1 MAEHLDQASLKS
13 LAKAQRPVLSQLEEE
28 ERKPSL
34 ATDEKV
40 QSILERP
47 VWSLQHMRQK
57 VKLLPLPD
65 PSYLKHQEWMW
76 DDNKPIPKSSVREA
90 PMRDWRSSFFEQI
103 KCDSKLRIE
112 KKKSLKPVHAGVQK
126 REAWGRYKNERKHIF
141 ETQLKKDAERHATI
155 QRDIQELEKAAK
167 QIEDLEEKK
176 RAALGL
182 L

>member
-1 MAEHLDQASLKS
+1 MLFAEGKLGDRKTEQKGTFITQGDVADHLDQATLKS

-112 KKKSLKPVHAGVQK
+112 MKNL
-126 REAWGRYKNERKHIF
+126 REQIRPLRYTHL
-141 ETQLKKDAERHATI
+141 T
-155 QRDIQELEKAAK
+155 
-167 QIEDLEEKK
+167 
-176 RAALGL
+176 
-182 L
+182 